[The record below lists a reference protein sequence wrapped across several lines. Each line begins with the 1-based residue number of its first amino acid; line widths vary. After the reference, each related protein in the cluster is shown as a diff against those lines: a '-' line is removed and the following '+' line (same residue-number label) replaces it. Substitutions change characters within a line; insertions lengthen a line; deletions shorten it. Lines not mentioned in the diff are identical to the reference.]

1 MTIQTIALAGAN
13 SFIGKEFAKEFIA
26 QGHKLRILV
35 RAESI
40 ESALLQELKSKGA
53 SLHVVSYNKEP
64 SLVDALRGAD
74 VLVSAVGLLAVIAA
88 QLPLI
93 KAAKVAGVKLLNHPS
108 SMIQS
113 EKKVIKAAQDAGLP
127 YTALHNGGFPEYC
140 LSPPFGWNFP
150 KKKVTVWG
158 DGNARSTW
166 TTAHSV
172 ADWLANVLRTVP
184 LSELENKYLLIQ
196 GNVATTNEIIKM
208 WEQKHNTKL
217 EVEYRPAKEL
227 DDRVDANAEDIF
239 AVLLQDWASGRPFS
253 NRQAPNSDQVFVRHL
268 LAKAWLGFPAVLLPK
283 HIDIETRALALSLTA
298 QRKGTWLFATGGDSP
313 RLACTQGHS
322 KPWPIVPRTCPYDQ
336 EHQSKVWIE
345 HATTFRARHPP
356 SAPEQWILLHPGS
369 SSKFDIIHL
378 TVKSPMVA
386 LAQNLTTTRSSS
398 AVYFQAMQ
406 AVVA

>member
-26 QGHKLRILV
+26 QGHKLRILA

-53 SLHVVSYNKEP
+53 SLHVVSYDKEP
-64 SLVDALRGAD
+64 SLVDALRGVD
-74 VLVSAVGLLAVIAA
+74 VLVSAVGLSAVLAA

-93 KAAKVAGVKLLNHPS
+93 KAAKPFEGSTIPS

-140 LSPPFGWNFP
+140 LSPPFGWNFVER
-150 KKKVTVWG
+150 KVTVWG

-239 AVLLQDWASGRPFS
+239 AVLLQDWASGRGEIGGRD
-253 NRQAPNSDQVFVRHL
+253 NGLYA
-268 LAKAWLGFPAVLLPK
+268 AWKP
-283 HIDIETRALALSLTA
+283 DTIES
-298 QRKGTWLFATGGDSP
+298 
-313 RLACTQGHS
+313 
-322 KPWPIVPRTCPYDQ
+322 
-336 EHQSKVWIE
+336 
-345 HATTFRARHPP
+345 
-356 SAPEQWILLHPGS
+356 IL
-369 SSKFDIIHL
+369 
-378 TVKSPMVA
+378 
-386 LAQNLTTTRSSS
+386 
-398 AVYFQAMQ
+398 
-406 AVVA
+406 